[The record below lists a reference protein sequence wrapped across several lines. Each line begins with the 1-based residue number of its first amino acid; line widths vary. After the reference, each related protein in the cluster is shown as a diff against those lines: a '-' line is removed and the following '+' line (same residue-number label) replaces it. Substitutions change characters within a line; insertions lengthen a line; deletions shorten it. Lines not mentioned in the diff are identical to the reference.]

1 MKRFFY
7 YYNPINGIL
16 KAPRKKYF
24 DYIIQWM
31 IGGTRG
37 GLNRARIISAL
48 ADQPL
53 NAHQLSQ
60 DLELDYSTIRHH
72 IEVMEKNGLVS
83 SLGDGY
89 GMVYL
94 LTDDMLENYGFFE
107 EIWEKIGNKE
117 NKSDEDGD
125 IDEGE

>member
-1 MKRFFY
+1 MDDLT
-7 YYNPINGIL
+7 P
-16 KAPRKKYF
+16 PRKKYF
-24 DYIIQWM
+24 NYIIQWI

-37 GLNRARIISAL
+37 GLNRARIIKAL
-48 ADQPL
+48 AEEPL

-60 DLELDYSTIRHH
+60 ELGLDYSTIRHH
-72 IEVMEKNGLVS
+72 VEVMQKNNLVT

-94 LTDDMLENYGFFE
+94 LTEDMLENYGFFE

-117 NKSDEDGD
+117 KKSGEEDE
-125 IDEGE
+125 

>member
-1 MKRFFY
+1 MC
-7 YYNPINGIL
+7 NLTP
-16 KAPRKKYF
+16 PRKKYF
-24 DYIIQWM
+24 NYIIQWI

-37 GLNRARIISAL
+37 GLNKAL
-48 ADQPL
+48 AGQPK

-60 DLELDYSTIRHH
+60 ELELDYSTIRHH
-72 IEVMEKNGLVS
+72 VEVMQKNNLVT

-94 LTDDMLENYGFFE
+94 LTEDMLENYDFFE

-117 NKSDEDGD
+117 KNSNEEMD

>member
-1 MKRFFY
+1 M
-7 YYNPINGIL
+7 
-16 KAPRKKYF
+16 
-24 DYIIQWM
+24 
-31 IGGTRG
+31 
-37 GLNRARIISAL
+37 NRARIIKAL

-72 IEVMEKNGLVS
+72 LEVMQKNNLVS

-94 LTDDMLENYGFFE
+94 LTEDMLENYGFFE

-117 NKSDEDGD
+117 KNSDED
-125 IDEGE
+125 E

>member
-1 MKRFFY
+1 VKRFFY
-7 YYNPINGIL
+7 YNNPIYGIL
-16 KAPRKKYF
+16 KPPRKKYF
-24 DYIIQWM
+24 NYIIQWM

-37 GLNRARIISAL
+37 GLNRARIISTL

-60 DLELDYSTIRHH
+60 ELELDYSTIRHH
-72 IEVMEKNGLVS
+72 VEVMEKNGLVT

-117 NKSDEDGD
+117 KKSDEDGD

>member
-1 MKRFFY
+1 MC
-7 YYNPINGIL
+7 NLTP
-16 KAPRKKYF
+16 PRKKYF
-24 DYIIQWM
+24 NYIIQWI

-37 GLNRARIISAL
+37 GLNRARIIKAL
-48 ADQPL
+48 AEQPM

-60 DLELDYSTIRHH
+60 ELKLDYSTIRHH
-72 IEVMEKNGLVS
+72 IEVMQKNNLVT

-94 LTDDMLENYGFFE
+94 LTEDMLENYEFFE

-117 NKSDEDGD
+117 KKSDVEEEL
-125 IDEGE
+125 DEGE

>member
-1 MKRFFY
+1 MK
-7 YYNPINGIL
+7 P
-16 KAPRKKYF
+16 PRKKYF
-24 DYIIQWM
+24 NYIIQWM

-37 GLNRARIISAL
+37 GLNRARIISEL

-60 DLELDYSTIRHH
+60 NLELDYSTIRHH
-72 IEVMEKNGLVS
+72 IEVMEKNGMVT

-94 LTDDMLENYGFFE
+94 LTDDMLENYSFFE
-107 EIWEKIGNKE
+107 EIWEKIGNKKK
-117 NKSDEDGD
+117 KSDEDGD
-125 IDEGE
+125 IDEAE